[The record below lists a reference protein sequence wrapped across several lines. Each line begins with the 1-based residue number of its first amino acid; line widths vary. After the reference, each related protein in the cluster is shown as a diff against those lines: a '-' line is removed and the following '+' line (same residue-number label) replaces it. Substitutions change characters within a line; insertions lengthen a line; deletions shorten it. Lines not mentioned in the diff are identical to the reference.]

1 MLYQPANYQKSGNH
15 NQLHGWH
22 EEHLAGNISNFNMMN
37 TARLENFENF
47 EYIEE
52 GSLQEIQLLVSSNY
66 KRRSRLQSAT
76 KQTTS
81 HSADGEGEVRRIITE
96 TL

>member
-15 NQLHGWH
+15 NQLHGWQ

-47 EYIEE
+47 EYIAE
-52 GSLQEIQLLVSSNY
+52 GSLT
-66 KRRSRLQSAT
+66 RD
-76 KQTTS
+76 TTS
-81 HSADGEGEVRRIITE
+81 GIF
-96 TL
+96 